1 MNASRSLVLVALAVV
16 FVSPAFSQNAAPPA
30 KEETG
35 LAVGQQFPFHVADFV
50 NGKHAGRGGCPS
62 VMISNSRGRGVI
74 IWTRDGGEAAL
85 SLGDALDQ
93 GALQREGFTGF
104 LVAFDSTDSP
114 LAEKSKA
121 WKNLTAGHKRSS
133 GLSAPNAFSKMK
145 IADST
150 QVLVFFLDRKQIKQ
164 RWDLSADELTAAKI
178 AELNTAAEKF
188 AADLQESPA
197 KP

>member
-1 MNASRSLVLVALAVV
+1 MNASRSLVLVALAFV

-50 NGKHAGRGGCPS
+50 NGKYAGRGGCPS

-85 SLGDALDQ
+85 ALGHALEK
-93 GALQREGFTGF
+93 GALKSERLKGF
-104 LVAFDSTDSP
+104 LVAFAGGDP
-114 LAEKSKA
+114 KLAETAKA
-121 WKNLTAGHKRSS
+121 WTSLTAGNKRS
-133 GLSAPNAFSKMK
+133 GGETAFQTMK

-164 RWDLSADELTAAKI
+164 RWDFTAGELTTAKI
-178 AELNTAAEKF
+178 AELNALAEKF